1 VRPGFSAGK
10 GPRLSLPFTLLL
22 WTQFAHSPSAQ
33 ASGYRP
39 SLPQSSTQQRSTEAQ
54 NTQDVTTLEPGK
66 RIERELSGG
75 QKHNYEIALTKG
87 QYIRVDI
94 KPQGIDV
101 GVSLQTPGR
110 KEIVV
115 FAALGIVQD
124 AIIHRVAESSGIHRV
139 NIYAR
144 AKAPAGRYEIR
155 LAELRPATENDLAL
169 QQAREL
175 LEEIIPLHR
184 EGRYSEARPLLIRA
198 LEIRERA
205 AGPDSRGVAEVLGAL
220 ATNHQATGDYAN
232 AEPLLERSLKIVE
245 KVHGPEHHDV
255 AHELRRLG
263 LFYYR
268 KGDYLKAEERLQ
280 KALAIFEKTDQTE
293 NINVP
298 SLLGSL
304 GDIYY
309 ELGAY
314 ETAEKYYQ
322 RSHAIWEKSLGPDHY
337 HLADSFARLGRTAYA
352 AGDYTKAEA
361 MFSRELDLSARTF
374 GKDHIQVV
382 ASLIDLAMLYS
393 TTGDDAKAD
402 ALYQR
407 ALAIREQKAA
417 MDSPD
422 AQELL
427 FGMARLYAGQGRAS
441 EALKFQTQAS
451 EIEERQ
457 VELNLVVGSEHER
470 QTFLAKLTAHSSR
483 NIWLHTSL
491 APHDAAAR
499 DLAVT
504 TILRRKGRVQ
514 DAMADSLAALRRRS
528 GSEDRELFDRLNTTT
543 SQLARLILNGPQNMT
558 LVEHQNKVKALEE
571 QRGGLEGEISRR
583 SAGFYE
589 RAQPVSLAAV
599 QAAVPDQAALIEF
612 AIYHPFDPKAPDN
625 HKAYGEPRYVAYVVR
640 RQGEVQ
646 WKELGAAKEVDDA
659 VGALRRALRD
669 PRRRDVRELARA
681 LDEKV
686 MRPIRTLTGDAT
698 QLLISS
704 DGALNLIPFEVLIDE
719 QERYL
724 VERYSFTYLTSGREL
739 LRMQVAREA
748 RSKPTVVADPSFGE
762 PVTEQMASLAARS
775 AVAGGRSRRRSV
787 TDARSLSETY
797 FAPLNGTAQEART
810 IQTLFP
816 EANVLTGA
824 RATES
829 ALKQLAAPRLLHV
842 ATHGFFLS
850 EPGAVATGSAAQ
862 VTTRGINPNARIENP
877 LLRSGLALAGAN
889 LRGSGSNGDDGILTA
904 LEASGLNLWGT
915 KLVVLS
921 ACDTGLGEVHNGEG
935 VYGLRRA
942 FGLAGAES
950 LVMSLWPVSD
960 YATRRLMSDYYR
972 HLQQGMGRGASLRQV
987 QLDMLRR
994 NPQLHPFY
1002 WANFIQSGEWANLDG
1017 KR

>member
-1 VRPGFSAGK
+1 
-10 GPRLSLPFTLLL
+10 LLLLL
-22 WTQFAHSPSAQ
+22 WTQFAHSPNAQ
-33 ASGYRP
+33 ASGQLK
-39 SLPQSSTQQRSTEAQ
+39 SLAESSTQQQSIAAQ
-54 NTQDVTTLEPGK
+54 NTQEITTLELGK
-66 RIERELSGG
+66 PIERELSGG
-75 QKHNYEIALTKG
+75 QKHSYEIALTKG
-87 QYIRVDI
+87 QYIRVEI
-94 KPQGIDV
+94 RPQGTDI
-101 GVSLQTPGR
+101 GVSLQMPDR
-110 KEIVV
+110 KEFVV
-115 FAALGIVQD
+115 FTALGIVQD
-124 AIIHRVAESSGIHRV
+124 AIIHRVAESSGIHRLNV
-139 NIYAR
+139 YTR

-155 LAELRPATENDLAL
+155 LAALRPATEDDRAL

-175 LEEIIPLHR
+175 VEAAVALHR

-198 LEIRERA
+198 LEIRERV
-205 AGPDSRGVAEVLGAL
+205 AGPDSRGVAEVLGML
-220 ATNHQATGDYAN
+220 ATNHQGTGDYAS
-232 AEPLLERSLKIVE
+232 AEPLLERSLTIVE
-245 KVHGPEHHDV
+245 KLYGAENHDV

-298 SLLGSL
+298 SILGSL
-304 GDIYY
+304 GDINY

-314 ETAEKYYQ
+314 ENAEKYYE
-322 RSHAIWEKSLGPDHY
+322 RSHATLEKRLGPDHY
-337 HLADSFARLGRTAYA
+337 HLADSFARLGRVAYA
-352 AGDYTKAEA
+352 AGDYVKAEA
-361 MFSRELDLSARTF
+361 MFGRALDLSERTL
-374 GKDHIQVV
+374 GKDQINLVGNL
-382 ASLIDLAMLYS
+382 ADLAMLYS
-393 TTGDDAKAD
+393 TTGNDAKAE

-417 MDSPD
+417 MDQPD

-427 FGMARLYAGQGRAS
+427 FGMARLYAAQRRAS
-441 EALKFQTQAS
+441 EALKFQIQAS
-451 EIEERQ
+451 ELEERH
-457 VELNLVVGSEHER
+457 VELNLAVGSEHER
-470 QTFLAKLTAHSSR
+470 QTFLARLSAHSSR
-483 NIWLHTSL
+483 NIWLHASL
-491 APHDAAAR
+491 APDDAAAR

-528 GSEDRELFDRLNTTT
+528 GPEDRALLDELNTTT
-543 SQLARLILNGPQNMT
+543 SQLARLILNGPQNTT
-558 LVEHQNKVKALEE
+558 LAEHQNKVKALEG
-571 QRGGLEGEISRR
+571 QRGRLEAEISRR

-589 RAQPVSLAAV
+589 RAQPVTLDAI
-599 QAAVPDQAALIEF
+599 QAAVPAQAALIEF
-612 AIYHPFDPKAPDN
+612 AIYQPFDPKAPDN

-646 WKELGAAKEVDDA
+646 WKELGKAADIDDA

-669 PRRRDVRELARA
+669 PLRRDVRELARA
-681 LDEKV
+681 LDERV
-686 MRPIRTLTGDAT
+686 MRPIRALAADTT
-698 QLLISS
+698 QLLLSP
-704 DGALNLIPFEVLIDE
+704 DGELSLIPFEVLVDE
-719 QERYL
+719 QGRYL
-724 VERYSFTYLTSGREL
+724 VERYSFTYLTSGRDL

-748 RSKPTVVADPSFGE
+748 RSNPTVVADPSFGE
-762 PVTEQMASLAARS
+762 PVTEQIASAAARS
-775 AVAGGRSRRRSV
+775 AVPGGRPRRRSV
-787 TDARSLSETY
+787 TDARNLSEIY
-797 FAPLNGTAQEART
+797 FAPLGGTAQEART

-850 EPGAVATGSAAQ
+850 EPGAAATVSASRL
-862 VTTRGINPNARIENP
+862 VTRGIDARNRIDNP
-877 LLRSGLALAGAN
+877 LLRSGLALTGAN
-889 LRGSGSNGDDGILTA
+889 LRGSSGTGDDGIMTA

-921 ACDTGLGEVHNGEG
+921 ACDTGLGEVRNGEG

-942 FGLAGAES
+942 FVLAGAES

-960 YATRRLMSDYYR
+960 YGTRRLMTDYYR
-972 HLQQGMGRGASLRQV
+972 NLKEGMGRGAALRQV

-994 NPQLHPFY
+994 NKQLHPFY